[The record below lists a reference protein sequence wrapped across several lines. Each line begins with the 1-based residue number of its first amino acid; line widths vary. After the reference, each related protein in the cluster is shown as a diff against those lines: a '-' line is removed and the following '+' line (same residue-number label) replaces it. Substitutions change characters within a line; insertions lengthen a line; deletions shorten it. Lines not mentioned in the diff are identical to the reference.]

1 MVRRQLDVQIGSPR
15 GGRAVIDR
23 EGENCIEQAGGSP
36 GMSQDREETGALGI
50 PPFSDY
56 RGGPSQTTE
65 AQEPKVPYLSFLDEP
80 FALKEVP
87 VSGVSRSLP

>member
-56 RGGPSQTTE
+56 REGRVAPHKLLRHRSQRFPTFPS
-65 AQEPKVPYLSFLDEP
+65 LM
-80 FALKEVP
+80 
-87 VSGVSRSLP
+87 SRLH